1 MEKISIRNELGKCYL
16 IVKCQENLEKEYL
29 LSMITENS
37 IRGLLFCKIVY
48 EDSNRM
54 LYFDVTNMISLEREY
69 SSKNISVDDL
79 DDIFGNISSIYKEGQ
94 KYLLDEKYYIIDPE
108 FIFINPVN
116 NEYNLLYLPGSKS
129 NYESN
134 NYDKLADFLLQK
146 VEQRN
151 QVAVNLTY
159 MFYKMIK
166 VNTFCLES
174 FIEIIDKEK
183 IVAESKKEVN
193 EVIEEK
199 YMDEIEYS
207 AKEEIKEEGLGK
219 TLICFAVSL
228 VFVAIYLFIRNS
240 LYATYVLI
248 LAILLAL
255 LTVICL
261 IKYIVNYLQIR
272 NEEELEYCMQNA
284 SADDYWNNDETVV
297 FDDRT
302 VVFSEEKGNL
312 EKEHIIS
319 WKEKGIQKKYKI
331 TKYPVTIGKMKS
343 EVDCC
348 ILDQSVSRIHAKIDK
363 QNGKLFIKDMNS
375 TNGTEVDGE
384 KIAVGELME
393 IGEETSILLG
403 NMSIRIV

>member
-240 LYATYVLI
+240 IYATYVLI

-302 VVFSEEKGNL
+302 VVFNEEKGNL

-319 WKEKGIQKKYKI
+319 WKEKGIQKKYQI

>member
-129 NYESN
+129 NYECN

-166 VNTFCLES
+166 VNTFSLES